1 VVQAK
6 KELPK
11 LPPSIQSKL
20 TTNQTSNNNK
30 QQPTPSETPKKKKK
44 EDFSNEYAGKKVII
58 YFYGMK
64 PKKCIFLISTDTWI
78 KARDLETM
86 KITYFNKRYVI
97 AIVRDK
103 SEQPK
108 QQQKTETEHQ
118 TAVSDKQ

>member
-1 VVQAK
+1 MAQAK

-11 LPPSIQSKL
+11 LPPSMQSKL

-58 YFYGMK
+58 YFYGME
-64 PKKCIFLISTDTWI
+64 PKECIFLISTGSWI
-78 KARDLETM
+78 KARDLSTM
-86 KITYFNKRYVI
+86 KISYFNKRYVI

-103 SEQPK
+103 AEQPK
-108 QQQKTETEHQ
+108 QQQQTETKQ
-118 TAVSDKQ
+118 LTAVSDKP